1 MDLLQCCPVMDLGV
15 GAIAQL
21 TEPPPE
27 VLHTFR
33 GRLNLQAL
41 GFLAGLLPDLFQSL
55 ALAGTGLGV
64 G

>member
-1 MDLLQCCPVMDLGV
+1 MDLGV

-21 TEPPPE
+21 TEPAPE
-27 VLHTFR
+27 VFQTFR
-33 GRLNLQAL
+33 GRFNLQAL
-41 GFLAGLLPDLFQSL
+41 GFVAGLLPDLFQSL

>member
-1 MDLLQCCPVMDLGV
+1 MVDLGI

-21 TEPPPE
+21 AEPPPE

-33 GRLNLQAL
+33 GRLNLQAF
-41 GFLAGLLPDLFQSL
+41 GFVAGLLPDLLQSFSL
-55 ALAGTGLGV
+55 TGAGLGV